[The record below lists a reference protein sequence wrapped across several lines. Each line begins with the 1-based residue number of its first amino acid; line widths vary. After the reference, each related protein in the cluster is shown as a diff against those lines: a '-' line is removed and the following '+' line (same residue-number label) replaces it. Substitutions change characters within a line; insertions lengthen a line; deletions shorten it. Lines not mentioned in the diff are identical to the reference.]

1 MSLELSPGFF
11 DPRIALSDDDEEDI
25 IPKNINIEK
34 MDKTAPPKENVVIS
48 FVKFI
53 ILNARKEDCGCD
65 GWKRTYTY

>member
-11 DPRIALSDDDEEDI
+11 DPRIALSDDEEDI

-34 MDKTAPPKENVVIS
+34 MNKTTPPKENVVIS
-48 FVKFI
+48 FVKFV
-53 ILNARKEDCGCD
+53 ILNVRKEDCGCD